1 MIFKVHLDLQ
11 RDKCA
16 ECGLV
21 LANERLLAVHL
32 RDAHGKRKTCPKC
45 GFVEKKV
52 HAPIRVSNT
61 LMCHVLR

>member
-1 MIFKVHLDLQ
+1 MFKLHLDLQ

-21 LANERLLAVHL
+21 LPNERLLTSHL
-32 RDAHGKRKTCPKC
+32 RDVHGKRKTCPKC

-52 HAPIRVSNT
+52 HTCAA
-61 LMCHVLR
+61 